1 MPTEV
6 EVKLKVDAH
15 DPVRAK
21 LQEHAAQ
28 PLGQV
33 LEINHIFDNAQRS
46 MLASDRG
53 LRVRECHDAHGALVR
68 AILTY
73 KGPRAPGRIKRREEI
88 ELAIDDPAVAANLL
102 EQLGFLEAV
111 RFEKRRE
118 SWRLGACLVELDE
131 VPYLGTFVEIEGPEE
146 DGIEQVRAELGL
158 ADAPLV
164 RSSYIGLLVRHCQAH
179 GLPFAIIT
187 F

>member
-6 EVKLKVDAH
+6 EIKLQVDAH

-21 LQEHAAQ
+21 LQQRGAES
-28 PLGQV
+28 LGKV
-33 LEINHIFDNAQRS
+33 LEINHIFDNAERT
-46 MLASDRG
+46 MLATDRG
-53 LRVRECHDAHGALVR
+53 LRVRECRNDHGELLR

-88 ELAIDDPAVAANLL
+88 ELTVDDPAAASTLL

-118 SWRLGACLVELDE
+118 SWRLGDCLVELDE
-131 VPYLGTFVEIEGPEE
+131 VPYLGAFIEIEGPDEAH
-146 DGIEQVRAELGL
+146 IEQVRTELGL
-158 ADAPLV
+158 ANTPLV
-164 RSSYIGLLVRHCQAH
+164 RGSYIGLLVRHCQNQ
-179 GLPFAIIT
+179 GLPFAMIT